1 MRLYQLTYLI
11 SPKLDQK
18 EIKKIEEELN
28 LAIKN
33 EGGKIREVEFLGR
46 KKLAY
51 QIKKEK
57 EAIFVNLKFNLD
69 PEKIKNLE
77 KNLKAKEKILRYLMI
92 AKKEEKKVE
101 LKKPKRIKKEKVE
114 LEKLEEKLKEI
125 LNESQ

>member
-1 MRLYQLTYLI
+1 
-11 SPKLDQK
+11 
-18 EIKKIEEELN
+18 